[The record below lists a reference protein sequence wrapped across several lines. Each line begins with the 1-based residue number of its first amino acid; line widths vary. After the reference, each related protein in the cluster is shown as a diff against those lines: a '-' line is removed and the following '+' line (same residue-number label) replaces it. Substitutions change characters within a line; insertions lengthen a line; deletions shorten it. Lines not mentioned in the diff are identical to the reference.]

1 MRQLLRRL
9 RRRDEGEGLTEYA
22 LVFALVAICLIVIL
36 RVGRNA
42 IGNTL
47 GTASNDV
54 ERSSTSSYGS
64 PSAPGPALGGY
75 SGGGG
80 GGGGGY
86 VPPDDGGSGDEDEND
101 PAPTDSLAIGADV
114 PTFGLHQ

>member
-1 MRQLLRRL
+1 M
-9 RRRDEGEGLTEYA
+9 
-22 LVFALVAICLIVIL
+22 FALVAICLIVIL

-47 GTASNDV
+47 GTAANDV
-54 ERSSTSSYGS
+54 EQSSTSAYGS

-80 GGGGGY
+80 GGGGGGY
-86 VPPDDGGSGDEDEND
+86 VPPDDGGPGDDGDEGPE
-101 PAPTDSLAIGADV
+101 PTDSVGIGVEV
-114 PTFGLHQ
+114 PTFGLRR